1 MTTLSAFLNRL
12 RSDHAAAIDETRI
25 LTYRDLDDRARR
37 VAGGLAAAGIGAGD
51 RVGLWLPN
59 TREWLVLFF
68 ACARLGAIVVA
79 VNTRFR
85 QSEIGDVLGRSGCKA
100 LALSPAFKG
109 IDFQGILGAVDEG
122 ALAAL
127 ETLIVIGEDEGEI
140 LPGRRHISYADLE
153 AHAPHDTDDATAE
166 SPCILFTTSG
176 TTSAPKFVIHKHSAL
191 IAHGAAVARGFGYTE
206 AHSRT
211 LQATPF
217 CGIYGFSQAMGT
229 LSAGAPIVVMETFDA
244 HAAIGAIHAHRV
256 TQFCG
261 TDDMMDR
268 LLAATTLEHPFPS
281 LRFFG
286 CARFN
291 TTLTDLPERAE
302 ARGVRIHG
310 LFGMSETQALLTLQP
325 AAKPLAER
333 KLAGGVPVSPATVV
347 RVRDT
352 GSGALLPP
360 GENGE
365 VEVKGPSLMAGYWA
379 NPEATAAAFT
389 DDGYF
394 RTGDLGYATADGG
407 FILLARMGDA
417 LRLGGYLVS
426 PAEIEQ
432 HIRRHPSIDGCQVV
446 GATVSG
452 SPRAIAFVVM
462 EPGGDFDEAGLRAH
476 CAEALAKFKVPYRF
490 LALDEFPAVMSPN
503 GLKIQR
509 GKLRDMAAESVGAE
523 C

>member
-1 MTTLSAFLNRL
+1 MTTLSDFLDRL
-12 RSDHAAAIDETRI
+12 RNDGIAVIDGDRVV
-25 LTYRDLDDRARR
+25 TYRDLEERARN

-59 TREWLVLFF
+59 TYEWLVLFF
-68 ACARLGAIVVA
+68 ACARLGAIAVA

-85 QSEIGDVLGRSGCKA
+85 HMEIGDVLGRSGCKA
-100 LALSPAFKG
+100 LALAPAFKG
-109 IDFQGILGAVDEG
+109 IDFRGILAEVEAAV
-122 ALAAL
+122 LK
-127 ETLIVIGEDEGEI
+127 TVITVGDDAEV
-140 LPGRRHISYADLE
+140 LPGRRHIAYSALE
-153 AHAPHDTDDATAE
+153 SHAPHGTDDATAD

-176 TTSAPKFVIHKHSAL
+176 TTSAPKFVVHKHSAL
-191 IAHGAAVARGFGYTE
+191 MAHGAAVAHGFGYTE
-206 AHSRT
+206 PDSCT

-229 LSAGAPIVVMETFDA
+229 LSAGAPIVVLPTFEVSSAIET
-244 HAAIGAIHAHRV
+244 IRAHRV

-268 LLAATTLEHPFPS
+268 LLAATPLERPFPT

-291 TTLTDLPERAE
+291 TTLVDLAERAE
-302 ARGVRIHG
+302 ARGVRVHG

-333 KLAGGVPVSPATVV
+333 KLAGGVAVSPATVV

-352 GSGALLPP
+352 QSGALLPP

-365 VEVKGPSLMAGYWA
+365 VEVQGPSLMAGYFGD
-379 NPEATAAAFT
+379 PEATAAAFT
-389 DDGYF
+389 EDGFF
-394 RTGDLGYATADGG
+394 RTGDLGYGTADGG
-407 FILLARMGDA
+407 FVLVARMGDA

-426 PAEIEQ
+426 PAEIEEY
-432 HIRRHPSIDGCQVV
+432 IRRCPGVDGCQVV
-446 GATVSG
+446 GATVSA
-452 SPRAIAFVVM
+452 SPTAVAFVVM
-462 EPGGDFDEAGLRAH
+462 EPGAEFDEAALRGH
-476 CAEALAKFKVPYRF
+476 CAEGLAKFKVPYRF
-490 LALDEFPAVMSPN
+490 FLLDEFPAVMSPN

-509 GKLRDMAAESVGAE
+509 GKLRDMAAEMVGGG
-523 C
+523 

>member
-1 MTTLSAFLNRL
+1 MTTLSAFLSGL
-12 RSDHAAAIDETRI
+12 GGDKAAIIDETRV
-25 LTYRDLDDRARR
+25 LTYGDLDLSARR
-37 VAGGLAAAGIGAGD
+37 VAGGLAAAGIGVGD
-51 RVGLWLPN
+51 RVALWLPN
-59 TREWLVLFF
+59 TCEWLVLFF

-85 QSEIGDVLGRSGCKA
+85 QAEIGNVLGRTGCKA
-100 LALSPAFKG
+100 LALSPGFKG
-109 IDFQGILGAVDEG
+109 IHFPGILGQVEEG

-127 ETLIVIGEDEGEI
+127 ETLVVVGGEGEV
-140 LPGRRHISYADLE
+140 LPGRRHLSYSALE
-153 AHAPHDTDDATAE
+153 AHAAHEGDDATAE

-176 TTSAPKFVIHKHSAL
+176 TTSAPKFVVHKHSAL

-206 AHSRT
+206 PDSRT

-229 LSAGAPIVVMETFDA
+229 LSAGAPIVALQTFDA
-244 HAAIGAIHAHRV
+244 GTAVETIRARRV
-256 TQFCG
+256 TQFNG

-268 LLAATTLEHPFPS
+268 LLAATPLARPFPS

-291 TTLTDLPERAE
+291 TTLVDLAERAE
-302 ARGVRIHG
+302 ARGVRVHG

-333 KLAGGVPVSPATVV
+333 KLAGGVAVSAETVV

-352 GSGALLPP
+352 QTGALLPP

-365 VEVKGPSLMAGYWA
+365 VEVKGPSLMAGYYGD
-379 NPEATAAAFT
+379 PEATAAAFT
-389 DDGYF
+389 EDGFF
-394 RTGDLGYATADGG
+394 RTGDLGYATPDGG
-407 FILLARMGDA
+407 FVLVARMGDA

-426 PAEIEQ
+426 PAEIEEFV
-432 HIRRHPSIDGCQVV
+432 RRYPGVEGCQVV

-452 SPRAIAFVVM
+452 NPAAVAFVVM
-462 EPGGDFDEAGLRAH
+462 ERGAEFDEAALRAH
-476 CAEALAKFKVPYRF
+476 CAGGLAKFKVPYRF
-490 LALDEFPAVMSPN
+490 FALDEFPAVMSPN

-509 GKLRDMAAESVGAE
+509 GKLRDVAAERVGAE
-523 C
+523 